1 MGLYSD
7 LENFFDY
14 LISVR
19 KLKTYLSFDIELP
32 KTWKIPKRYANEEKV
47 VEIQSKTDN
56 KRSFSFVSEF
66 NQSDVDLTV
75 NNIKNIISYNKEIE
89 QKERLLQSKIQELK
103 QIFEKVRRILASPGG
118 MQHLD
123 RDLVI
128 DRDVVPLPHDSQRDL
143 FARQFIDR
151 LPDRQFIEIEE
162 RRMDEHLPHPNP
174 PGQPRDPVEV
184 VDIGM

>member
-7 LENFFDY
+7 LEDVFEY

-103 QIFEKVRRILASPGG
+103 QIFEKTN
-118 MQHLD
+118 LD
-123 RDLVI
+123 NLQSLKFEIIEQSLTNGEEVFDT
-128 DRDVVPLPHDSQRDL
+128 DRKRSGVV
-143 FARQFIDR
+143 
-151 LPDRQFIEIEE
+151 EE
-162 RRMDEHLPHPNP
+162 
-174 PGQPRDPVEV
+174 
-184 VDIGM
+184 

>member
-7 LENFFDY
+7 LENVFDY

-103 QIFEKVRRILASPGG
+103 QIFEKTN
-118 MQHLD
+118 LD
-123 RDLVI
+123 NLQSLKFEIIEQSLTNGEEVFDA
-128 DRDVVPLPHDSQRDL
+128 DRKRSGVV
-143 FARQFIDR
+143 
-151 LPDRQFIEIEE
+151 EE
-162 RRMDEHLPHPNP
+162 
-174 PGQPRDPVEV
+174 
-184 VDIGM
+184 

>member
-7 LENFFDY
+7 LEDVFEY

-47 VEIQSKTDN
+47 VEIQSKTEN

-103 QIFEKVRRILASPGG
+103 QIFEKTN
-118 MQHLD
+118 LD
-123 RDLVI
+123 NLQSLKFEIIEQSLTNGEEVFDT
-128 DRDVVPLPHDSQRDL
+128 DRKRSGVV
-143 FARQFIDR
+143 
-151 LPDRQFIEIEE
+151 EE
-162 RRMDEHLPHPNP
+162 
-174 PGQPRDPVEV
+174 
-184 VDIGM
+184 

>member
-7 LENFFDY
+7 LEDVFEY

-103 QIFEKVRRILASPGG
+103 QIFEKTN
-118 MQHLD
+118 LD
-123 RDLVI
+123 NLQSLKFEIIEQSLTNGEEVFDA
-128 DRDVVPLPHDSQRDL
+128 DRKRSGVV
-143 FARQFIDR
+143 
-151 LPDRQFIEIEE
+151 EE
-162 RRMDEHLPHPNP
+162 
-174 PGQPRDPVEV
+174 
-184 VDIGM
+184 

>member
-7 LENFFDY
+7 LEDVFDY

-19 KLKTYLSFDIELP
+19 KLKMYLSFDIELP

-103 QIFEKVRRILASPGG
+103 QIFEKTN
-118 MQHLD
+118 LD
-123 RDLVI
+123 NLQSLKFEIIEQSLTNGEEVFDA
-128 DRDVVPLPHDSQRDL
+128 DRKRSGVV
-143 FARQFIDR
+143 
-151 LPDRQFIEIEE
+151 EE
-162 RRMDEHLPHPNP
+162 
-174 PGQPRDPVEV
+174 
-184 VDIGM
+184 

>member
-7 LENFFDY
+7 LENVFDY

-47 VEIQSKTDN
+47 VEIQSKTEN

-103 QIFEKVRRILASPGG
+103 QIFERTN
-118 MQHLD
+118 LD
-123 RDLVI
+123 NLQSLKFEIIEQSLTNGEEVFDA
-128 DRDVVPLPHDSQRDL
+128 DRKRSGVV
-143 FARQFIDR
+143 
-151 LPDRQFIEIEE
+151 EE
-162 RRMDEHLPHPNP
+162 
-174 PGQPRDPVEV
+174 
-184 VDIGM
+184 

>member
-7 LENFFDY
+7 LEDVFEY

-47 VEIQSKTDN
+47 VEIQSKTEN

-75 NNIKNIISYNKEIE
+75 NNIKNIISFNKEIE

-103 QIFEKVRRILASPGG
+103 QIFEKTN
-118 MQHLD
+118 LD
-123 RDLVI
+123 NLQSLKFEIIEQSLTNGEEVFDA
-128 DRDVVPLPHDSQRDL
+128 DRKRSGVV
-143 FARQFIDR
+143 
-151 LPDRQFIEIEE
+151 EE
-162 RRMDEHLPHPNP
+162 
-174 PGQPRDPVEV
+174 
-184 VDIGM
+184 

>member
-103 QIFEKVRRILASPGG
+103 QIFEKTN
-118 MQHLD
+118 LD
-123 RDLVI
+123 NLQSLKFEIIEQSLTNGEEVFDA
-128 DRDVVPLPHDSQRDL
+128 DRKRSGVV
-143 FARQFIDR
+143 
-151 LPDRQFIEIEE
+151 EE
-162 RRMDEHLPHPNP
+162 
-174 PGQPRDPVEV
+174 
-184 VDIGM
+184 

>member
-7 LENFFDY
+7 LEDVFDY

-103 QIFEKVRRILASPGG
+103 QIFEKTN
-118 MQHLD
+118 LD
-123 RDLVI
+123 NLQSLKFEIIEQSLTNGEEVFDA
-128 DRDVVPLPHDSQRDL
+128 DRKRSGVV
-143 FARQFIDR
+143 
-151 LPDRQFIEIEE
+151 EE
-162 RRMDEHLPHPNP
+162 
-174 PGQPRDPVEV
+174 
-184 VDIGM
+184 

>member
-7 LENFFDY
+7 LEDVFDY

-47 VEIQSKTDN
+47 VEIQSKTEN

-103 QIFEKVRRILASPGG
+103 QIFEKTN
-118 MQHLD
+118 LD
-123 RDLVI
+123 NLQSLKFEIIEQSLTNGEEVFDA
-128 DRDVVPLPHDSQRDL
+128 DRKRSGVV
-143 FARQFIDR
+143 
-151 LPDRQFIEIEE
+151 EE
-162 RRMDEHLPHPNP
+162 
-174 PGQPRDPVEV
+174 
-184 VDIGM
+184 